1 MVHRDRQIASGIP
14 ASCQHRTEAG
24 CDCDPSESVRAFQLS
39 AGRPNLLP
47 YGSVVVTCASCTY
60 LLVTIYSSSTANSHT
75 AGMRGRRCACAT
87 PPLTLKAG
95 GGGATGARAPLL
107 MLSRVIA
114 QSSQECV
121 RCAAAWHPSVC
132 RTDFGRQFFRSA
144 LLPWYFILARNHTGK
159 EGGSYTMYV
168 REDMDATIDD
178 ILWLK

>member
-87 PPLTLKAG
+87 P
-95 GGGATGARAPLL
+95 R
-107 MLSRVIA
+107 
-114 QSSQECV
+114 
-121 RCAAAWHPSVC
+121 HPSRPKRV
-132 RTDFGRQFFRSA
+132 
-144 LLPWYFILARNHTGK
+144 
-159 EGGSYTMYV
+159 EGGRPV
-168 REDMDATIDD
+168 RVRHSSCSRELSPKVRKNVCVVQQRGIPASAAQTLAGSFFGLRCFPGTLFSHGTTQAKKEEVIPCT
-178 ILWLK
+178 